1 LWLPGRTVIDLS
13 TEAYPNNV
21 LDQSIA
27 SPLGVQLSRRPKT
40 CQMPGTMK
48 HTWRSPLKVLL
59 KIWRQDNRDA
69 DGKPV
74 DYPLDDV
81 DPDMSF
87 LDILDMLN
95 EQLVKKG

>member
-1 LWLPGRTVIDLS
+1 
-13 TEAYPNNV
+13 
-21 LDQSIA
+21 
-27 SPLGVQLSRRPKT
+27 
-40 CQMPGTMK
+40 MK